1 MGNAPSLFPKKS
13 TTVDAVFIK
22 PSPTKKPVPIRK
34 PENEE
39 EEDVGTQDKEEELD
53 SSHGVASRP
62 ESDDDI
68 KGPTK
73 RVRKQSILDEDS
85 PSDHH
90 EEEHA
95 TPTESP
101 AKKQE
106 YQASQRYAST
116 PLPSDTRPESIL
128 EESKSR
134 HSSRIRRVHVRR
146 SGTPTPRRP
155 KMRDSSEA
163 TTELDE
169 ESNSSAEREFNG
181 YPSFWEHRFHKAN
194 RKSQEEEEVFP
205 SIDGSD
211 KEEEE
216 DDEEDEESEKENR
229 ILMDEEEE
237 ESSDSEDPINVGLK
251 LYTQAKMQSER
262 NVERTLTKEIEPI
275 LKALMTLQFGL
286 AELINIKGE
295 ERMKEDKGN
304 EADDEDEELPPV
316 KSRGNVLSQERIRDA
331 VVEALRQEKELFV
344 STPVLDTS
352 AVDAERKELKAV
364 VDGLKAKLLDAED
377 TLNRELRKTT
387 ELERQV
393 EILSRD
399 QSQAEKHLDLKSEQ
413 LKQYEHENR
422 ELQKNYDDAKREC
435 NDERQT
441 REKLDEVI
449 KGIRSSLG
457 QMTDKNSKLTQELNS
472 LQSLTT
478 SQKEEISSLRQDL
491 SKSRG
496 ENGDLAKEK
505 LKLERD
511 LQDQN
516 GRFTNLQNELMET
529 GKAVAEQE
537 TRWRE
542 ELSAE
547 KVRVQSLERS
557 LADEERRVKK
567 MEEECDKLGKIAEER
582 GKLKAMV
589 EAAVSRER
597 VLEAAKETLE
607 RRVYEAEAKVNV
619 MEQERAKS
627 QNEKISRSEKESWN
641 AEINTLRKNVGKM
654 QEEKSQATV
663 QYEKEKGKAASQA
676 ERIHALE
683 QQIRHLTE
691 KLIEREKIAD
701 SAARDAKESQSQ
713 SVALRAEV
721 SGLRDRLDKKETVM
735 ETLRDANQQA
745 RTEITE
751 KDKLILQLEFI
762 IASTTSPT
770 KKFGEEDV
778 NLKLQRRDKEIFR
791 LRELMSALL
800 HDNEDLIQQSKENLA
815 PEQQKKYSAMKNIL
829 RAERERRKGLER
841 ELAKAMAKERRDE
854 IGQTPG
860 SKSVMSGTFD
870 TPSSLAGVLDTPV
883 SLKDTPRSLRG
894 ISLGGVEDTPLK
906 QRSVILE

>member
-1 MGNAPSLFPKKS
+1 M
-13 TTVDAVFIK
+13 
-22 PSPTKKPVPIRK
+22 
-34 PENEE
+34 
-39 EEDVGTQDKEEELD
+39 GTQDKEDEIE

-85 PSDHH
+85 PSDHR

-134 HSSRIRRVHVRR
+134 HSSRIRRVHIRR

-155 KMRDSSEA
+155 RMRDSSEA
-163 TTELDE
+163 STELDE

-194 RKSQEEEEVFP
+194 RKYQEDEEVFP

-229 ILMDEEEE
+229 ILMDEEE

-316 KSRGNVLSQERIRDA
+316 KSRGNGLSQERIRDP
-331 VVEALRQEKELFV
+331 VVEALRQEKGLFV
-344 STPVLDTS
+344 STPVIDTS

-364 VDGLKAKLLDAED
+364 VDGLKSKLLDAED
-377 TLNRELRKTT
+377 TLNRELQKRT

-399 QSQAEKHLDLKSEQ
+399 QSQTAKHLDLKSEQ
-413 LKQYEHENR
+413 LKQYEQDNR

-435 NDERQT
+435 NDERQN

-457 QMTDKNSKLTQELNS
+457 QMTDKNSKLTQELTS
-472 LQSLTT
+472 LHSLTT

-496 ENGDLAKEK
+496 ENGNLAKEK
-505 LKLERD
+505 LKLKRD

-547 KVRVQSLERS
+547 KLRVQSLERS

-597 VLEAAKETLE
+597 VLETAKETLE
-607 RRVYEAEAKVNV
+607 RRVYAAEAKVNV

-641 AEINTLRKNVGKM
+641 AEINTLRKNVSKM
-654 QEEKSQATV
+654 QEEKSQAAV
-663 QYEKEKGKAASQA
+663 QYEKEKGKVASQS

-721 SGLRDRLDKKETVM
+721 SGLRDRLDKKEAAM
-735 ETLRDANQQA
+735 ETLRNVNQQA
-745 RTEITE
+745 RTEIAE

-778 NLKLQRRDKEIFR
+778 NLKLQRRDKEILR

-815 PEQQKKYSAMKNIL
+815 PEQQKKYNAMKNIL

-841 ELAKAMAKERRDE
+841 ELAKAMAKEKRE
-854 IGQTPG
+854 ELGQTPG

-894 ISLGGVEDTPLK
+894 ISLGVEDTPLK